1 MVLQERFKTIFTA
14 EEISRIHISE
24 HLTGIS
30 VVVDVHGLKCSQA
43 RRFVNNLINIARCP
57 FIMTVIHGYNHGTAI
72 LEIIRGN
79 LENRHIV
86 QRFPD
91 PYNRGVTHLT
101 II

>member
-1 MVLQERFKTIFTA
+1 MVLQERLKTIFTT

-24 HLTGIS
+24 NLTGIS
-30 VVVDVHGLKCSQA
+30 VVVDVHGLKCRQA

-72 LEIIRGN
+72 LEMIRGN

-86 QRFPD
+86 HRFPD